1 MSFTTFKWSFTTSVN
16 KAACY
21 CASILIS
28 KCERRA
34 GAMNKIAEKCS
45 KAVAGLALAVT
56 KQNVNSTC
64 MFVMYQPE
72 LPENAKMLKKKK

>member
-1 MSFTTFKWSFTTSVN
+1 
-16 KAACY
+16 
-21 CASILIS
+21 
-28 KCERRA
+28 
-34 GAMNKIAEKCS
+34 MNKIAEKCS